1 MTDDGVLLIDL
12 DDTLIDRQAGLR
24 SWATRFLRNLGR
36 DTRDE
41 LAWVVDLDGTGLT
54 PREVLFGGIRDRYGL
69 VDDVPAI
76 MDAYYQGFPP
86 LIPQPPADTYAALAE
101 ARAVGWKIC
110 IVTNGGSRAQV
121 PKISPELAA
130 AVDGWVISET
140 VGVGKPDPRILH
152 VAAAEVDCRLTPES
166 WLIGDRPETD
176 VLGAVRAGIR
186 SVWISRGLRR
196 DSLLPYR
203 PTLEAS
209 TIADAVPR
217 ILAFDG
223 Q

>member
-54 PREVLFGGIRDRYGL
+54 PVRCSSAGSGSLRSRGRRAGDHGCL
-69 VDDVPAI
+69 LPGVPTSH
-76 MDAYYQGFPP
+76 
-86 LIPQPPADTYAALAE
+86 PATARHTYAALAE

-186 SVWISRGLRR
+186 SVWISRGRR
-196 DSLLPYR
+196 WDSLLPYR